1 MKAIHKNPVKM
12 TEMPKH
18 LENLGIFSYGSK
30 ASREFEERLIRVV
43 TRKYR
48 QFNDPVT
55 DLTEIAKEGPTAE
68 KTESLM
74 NKHYDMDIIFFKS
87 FLDQDYVAYS
97 MGYYGETIDEIR
109 KQSISLEEAQRRK
122 FELIC
127 ERARITGSERILDF
141 GCGFGAL
148 ERYLIERFPNIKIV
162 GMTPSA
168 TQINFLKDCL
178 ETPADPMSRHQ
189 FTLIEGTF
197 ETVPISTLG
206 RESFDLIISI
216 GTLEH
221 IKNLK
226 SVFKKMS
233 ELLVAEGR
241 AFHHLIISKPTI
253 PSLLNPR
260 ETEGIRQ
267 YFPGGRI
274 WPVEILRHQTENFE
288 CVKDWF
294 INGLNYW
301 RTLEDWHSRFWQNIN
316 RIYPETLQDDAL
328 IFWSRYFSYCKSV
341 FAPMDGS
348 VVGNGHF
355 LYQKK

>member
-1 MKAIHKNPVKM
+1 MNE
-12 TEMPKH
+12 TLKH

-48 QFNDPVT
+48 QLNDTVT
-55 DLTEIAKEGPTAE
+55 DPTEIAREGPTAE

-74 NKHYDMDIIFFKS
+74 NKHYDMDITFFKS
-87 FLDQDYVAYS
+87 FLDQDYMAYS

-109 KQSISLEEAQRRK
+109 EQSISLEEAQRRK

-127 ERARITGSERILDF
+127 ERSMITGTERILDL

-148 ERYLIERFPNIKIV
+148 ERFLIDRFPNIKIV
-162 GMTPSA
+162 GVTPSR
-168 TQINFLKDCL
+168 TQINFLRECMDNP
-178 ETPADPMSRHQ
+178 TDPISRHQ
-189 FTLIEGTF
+189 FTLIEGTL
-197 ETVPISTLG
+197 ETVSTLG
-206 RESFDLIISI
+206 SDSFDLIVSI

-226 SVFKKMS
+226 AAFKYMS
-233 ELLVAEGR
+233 DLLVSDGHL
-241 AFHHLIISKPTI
+241 FHHLIISKSPI
-253 PSLLNPR
+253 HSLLNPR
-260 ETEGIRQ
+260 EEEGIRQ

-274 WPVEILRHQTENFE
+274 WSFEILRHQTEHFE
-288 CVKDWF
+288 LVKDWF

-301 RTLEDWHSRFWQNIN
+301 CTLEEWHCRFWQNIN
-316 RIYPETLQDDAL
+316 SIYPRILQDDDL
-328 IFWSRYFSYCKSV
+328 IFWSKYFSYCKSV
-341 FAPMDGS
+341 FAPMDGT

-355 LYQKK
+355 LYEKK